1 MLFVEKV
8 IMKLDEVFFA
18 QALEQEP
25 LSTRTHCEFA
35 YSVIAKV
42 SPKLL
47 SSQKRLAKNYVT
59 KLATEI
65 YRYAGHS
72 SHKRNALRICL
83 LACYE
88 FHSKTHPNLEEPTVQ
103 FPLTKKRTIISE
115 NMPLPLLQYEAEQ
128 LLQNLLEQ
136 SATLNDAN
144 RALMLAFI
152 IAKRCKISAIDA
164 LSALCTAQECDYIV
178 FRDLKTASISLTE
191 NQRILVDVVA
201 LLALRELHQI
211 PKFKTLVK
219 KLPDTFKIYIA
230 DKALAIPLFA
240 EHKISISQALQALMF
255 CENPVALD
263 AFSHYTP
270 LNDSEFINALT
281 GQKLLKENKSKR
293 SKRLIKKST
302 KYFNEFEQLASCLS
316 DCTNK
321 RYAIDSSPRSS
332 DARIITDFRSAIN
345 QFVISEPT
353 QKRNSKSYKRLA
365 EAAIK
370 LVKDALSDDTIS
382 VTCTL
387 ILNYCVDLM
396 LFGSNIK
403 SVLAMS
409 TITTYL
415 STITVFSETAWCHE
429 ALLSDAQSSVEALEL
444 LTSVVA
450 KSLSDLNAL
459 DKQSTVLN
467 FLQYLHQVTKIKF
480 FDAEELDYCGAG
492 IADSRAHYI
501 CPSDFDLACETF
513 LTPNFSHEKKQY
525 FLFAQLCYSLGLRH
539 TEAKLLDV
547 TDISFDLDMLYVTNA
562 IKRKTK
568 GSERRIP
575 LALLTPTLINKIQ
588 EYAHQRSSEG
598 YKNLFDQH
606 IIDAFQSE
614 FLQILRQIANNSTLV
629 IHSLRHSAANNMLFQ
644 FYLCCQQQSS
654 LSRRY
659 YFLQHQIFEH
669 EQLNIIVEDIKKQGR
684 TCDSYFPILDTVA
697 TLLGHVSPMVTAHNY
712 LHLLDILFFEVSVK
726 SASSIDEKT
735 FNALLPTNNYQY
747 ELKKKFRNSDLSS
760 QLLEADVFARAIRNF
775 HSAEQIK
782 SLENSVELK
791 QHKRALSFNDY
802 IRALH
807 NYKTKPGYT
816 IDNPALVGYF
826 NNQAEALHTS
836 YCEHIQGR
844 NFKSWMQLFER
855 ITSIRPIEVNRNAFL
870 ALLNSLEIGEV
881 CEKRTLQ
888 RYLRALKLL
897 GLYQQSLCI
906 KAGSNA
912 SHNQIAEWTKTIAS
926 ENHQFSM
933 QIDVK
938 KQNITAIAKPINLRW
953 PLWHSLNEILPIAI
967 SYFQFLNSN
976 EIM

>member
-1 MLFVEKV
+1 
-8 IMKLDEVFFA
+8 MKLDESFFA
-18 QALEQEP
+18 QALKQEP
-25 LSTRTHCEFA
+25 LQTRKYCEFA
-35 YSVIAKV
+35 YLVIKKA

-59 KLATEI
+59 KFATEI

-88 FHSKTHPNLEEPTVQ
+88 FHSKTHPNLEEPPAQ
-103 FPLTKKRTIISE
+103 FPLAKKRTVISE
-115 NMPLPLLQYEAEQ
+115 NMSLPILQYEIDQ
-128 LLQNLLEQ
+128 LLQDLLDK
-136 SATLNDAN
+136 SATLSDAH
-144 RALMLAFI
+144 RVLMLVFI
-152 IAKRCKISAIDA
+152 IAKRCQITAIDT
-164 LSALCTAQECDYIV
+164 LSALCTAQECDYII
-178 FRDLKTASISLTE
+178 FHDLKIASISLTE
-191 NQRILVDVVA
+191 NHRILVDSVA
-201 LLALRELHQI
+201 LLALRKLHQV

-219 KLPDTFKIYIA
+219 NIPDTFKFYIV
-230 DKALAIPLFA
+230 DKAIAKPLFN
-240 EHKISISQALQALMF
+240 EHNISLAQTLQALTF
-255 CENPVALD
+255 CKKPVALD

-270 LNDSEFINALT
+270 LNDSAFINALT
-281 GQKLLKENKSKR
+281 GQKFLKESKSKR

-302 KYFNEFEQLASCLS
+302 KYFKEFEQLASLLS
-316 DCTNK
+316 NCTNK
-321 RYAIDSSPRSS
+321 RYAIDASARSS
-332 DARIITDFRSAIN
+332 DARIIADFRSAIN
-345 QFVISEPT
+345 QFVISELT
-353 QKRNSKSYKRLA
+353 QKRNSQSYKILA
-365 EAAIK
+365 EAGIK

-387 ILNYCVDLM
+387 SLAYCVDLM
-396 LFGSNIK
+396 LYGSNIK

-409 TITTYL
+409 TILTYL

-429 ALLSDAQSSVEALEL
+429 ALLSDAQNSVEAIEL

-513 LTPNFSHEKKQY
+513 LTPSISHEKKQY
-525 FLFAQLCYSLGLRH
+525 VLFAKLCYSLGLRH
-539 TEAKLLDV
+539 TEATLLDV
-547 TDISFDLDMLYVTNA
+547 TDISFDLDVLYVTNA

-568 GSERRIP
+568 ASVRRIP
-575 LALLTPTLINKIQ
+575 LSLLTPALINELQ

-606 IIDAFQSE
+606 IIDALQSE
-614 FLQILRQIANNSTLV
+614 FLQILRQVANNSKLV

-669 EQLNIIVEDIKKQGR
+669 EQLNIIAEDIKKQGR
-684 TCDSYFPILDTVA
+684 TCDSYFPILDTVS
-697 TLLGHVSPMVTAHNY
+697 TLLGHVSPVVTAYNY
-712 LHLLDILFFEVSVK
+712 LHLLDILFFEVSAK
-726 SASSIDEKT
+726 SIDLKT

-747 ELKKKFRNSDLSS
+747 ELKKQFKSSDLNSP
-760 QLLEADVFARAIRNF
+760 LLEVNVFARAIRNL
-775 HSAEQIK
+775 HDAEQIK

-791 QHKRALSFNDY
+791 QHQRPLSFNDY

-816 IDNPALVGYF
+816 IDNPALLGHF
-826 NNQAEALHTS
+826 NNQAGSLQTNC
-836 YCEHIQGR
+836 YEHIQGR

-855 ITSIRPIEVNRNAFL
+855 ITSIRPIEVNRNALL

-906 KAGSNA
+906 QAGSNA
-912 SHNQIAEWTKTIAS
+912 SQKQIAEWTQIITAG
-926 ENHQFSM
+926 NHKFSM
-933 QIDVK
+933 QIVRN
-938 KQNITAIAKPINLRW
+938 KQNITAITKPINLRW
-953 PLWHSLNEILPIAI
+953 APWQFLDEILPAAITYVQFLNNEIL
-967 SYFQFLNSN
+967 
-976 EIM
+976 